1 MFSNLINRNYRIVA
15 SYPKKLAG
23 RDLLELFWSMT
34 PDSEGGDR
42 VERVLSEIGG
52 DWTLVDVQLSDIS
65 FSESLVSGKG
75 SQKLITKYANKSS
88 EMPPVI
94 LDFVYDDYEIID
106 GFHRIAAAKK
116 RGDTKIKAYVP
127 AG

>member
-1 MFSNLINRNYRIVA
+1 MSLRICNNCQQRKNNTTGTAVINPSGLTYKWFCQDCITKRN
-15 SYPKKLAG
+15 
-23 RDLLELFWSMT
+23 EN
-34 PDSEGGDR
+34 
-42 VERVLSEIGG
+42 ERNK
-52 DWTLVDVQLSDIS
+52 
-65 FSESLVSGKG
+65 ESLVSGKG